1 VDSEKDLEIS
11 QNRDCRLVKT
21 SQPFGE
27 KSTQRC
33 SQKSS
38 AFSNQKIEA
47 ADVARATEFFEHS
60 AAYWPRSTQLAGE
73 TLLLAIRAFAED
85 TKGVDDDVFW
95 KTVLFCRKEDEFM
108 PSIARFLRVAKEI
121 KARKERPQPHSD
133 DVPDHVLRAF
143 NESYNRRMEDYGYP
157 ELKIV
162 DVQA

>member
-1 VDSEKDLEIS
+1 
-11 QNRDCRLVKT
+11 
-21 SQPFGE
+21 
-27 KSTQRC
+27 
-33 SQKSS
+33 
-38 AFSNQKIEA
+38 
-47 ADVARATEFFEHS
+47 
-60 AAYWPRSTQLAGE
+60 
-73 TLLLAIRAFAED
+73 
-85 TKGVDDDVFW
+85 
-95 KTVLFCRKEDEFM
+95 M